1 MTTVVDI
8 NDVAKLK
15 GLLALAREGDD
26 IFIEENGRRLAK
38 VVPSGKST
46 RNVPLLGLREG
57 QGWVG
62 DEFDAELP
70 DFFWL
75 GEDR

>member
-38 VVPSGKST
+38 VVPSGKSP
-46 RNVPLLGLREG
+46 RNVPILGLREG
-57 QGWVG
+57 QGWVAE
-62 DEFDAELP
+62 DFDAELP
-70 DFFWL
+70 DSFWL
-75 GEDR
+75 SEDK